1 MPDGPVSHTTPAN
14 ITRGWE
20 NNDRNEIEAGRFA
33 INGELLEI
41 GKNVIS
47 AQVHQTNKSSSD
59 LGFQLELLG
68 SNNEINEYVKSL
80 LTDENST
87 PLINEISKYFTK
99 ANVEN
104 AEKALQIYLK
114 GSSDQDLKNLSTTEI
129 KFAISIAGKLEDKDL
144 LKVLT
149 SAWVNA
155 FDLNPSTRSTDLT
168 KRAEILNE
176 ARLSLI
182 NSGASREEI
191 DNIENKIASPP
202 RKSNLSDK
210 LIDLSKHYN
219 ASLFHYSNW
228 HAGSE
233 NFDLRFL
240 PEKYKGPI
248 DFDLRGVI
256 QLNSGLDDDGK
267 TANEYGGV
275 TMNYKKFP
283 NSVKTIEIDSKAQK
297 AHFLV
302 GAIFGHGGT
311 IGETAIKV
319 IFNYSDGSKAE
330 MDIKAQQDIFDWW
343 SVGNA
348 EKIPSENIGFLGE
361 NNLGNKRF
369 LQKPIWINP
378 HPEKIISH
386 IDLNSGLIKMAPFV
400 VAITIE

>member
-1 MPDGPVSHTTPAN
+1 M
-14 ITRGWE
+14 
-20 NNDRNEIEAGRFA
+20 
-33 INGELLEI
+33 
-41 GKNVIS
+41 
-47 AQVHQTNKSSSD
+47 
-59 LGFQLELLG
+59 
-68 SNNEINEYVKSL
+68 
-80 LTDENST
+80 
-87 PLINEISKYFTK
+87 
-99 ANVEN
+99 
-104 AEKALQIYLK
+104 
-114 GSSDQDLKNLSTTEI
+114 
-129 KFAISIAGKLEDKDL
+129 
-144 LKVLT
+144 
-149 SAWVNA
+149 
-155 FDLNPSTRSTDLT
+155 
-168 KRAEILNE
+168 NE
-176 ARLSLI
+176 ARISLI

-202 RKSNLSDK
+202 RKPNLSDK

-240 PEKYKGPI
+240 PEKYNGPI

-275 TMNYKKFP
+275 TMNYKNFP
-283 NSVKTIEIDSKAQK
+283 NSVKTIEINSKAQK

-302 GAIFGHGGT
+302 GAIFGHSGT
-311 IGETAIKV
+311 TGETAIKV

-361 NNLGNKRF
+361 NSLGNKRF
-369 LQKPIWINP
+369 LQKPVWENP